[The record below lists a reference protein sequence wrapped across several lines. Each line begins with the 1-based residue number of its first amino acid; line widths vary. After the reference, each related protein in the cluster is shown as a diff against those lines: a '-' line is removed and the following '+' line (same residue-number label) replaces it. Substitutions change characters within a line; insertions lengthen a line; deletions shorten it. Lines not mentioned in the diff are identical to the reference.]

1 MWAYLDD
8 AVTAAETMIG
18 RNHAKGDE
26 LRQTLM
32 GMTDSQSRTGGLEAE
47 VDEFRAQLHR
57 NQPKAPEGDAQAV
70 ADLGEMM
77 RVTAR
82 RSRLVD
88 GDAPGPDGDTAPGLA
103 EQT

>member
-57 NQPKAPEGDAQAV
+57 NQPKAPEGAAQAAV
-70 ADLGEMM
+70 DLDEMM
-77 RVTAR
+77 RVTAQ
-82 RSRLVD
+82 RSRFVD
-88 GDAPGPDGDTAPGLA
+88 EDDHEPGGGSAHGLA
-103 EQT
+103 ERT